1 MTWLFPSL
9 PRRHDQLRET
19 HYGMRGKAL
28 WNCSGLSMECYGK
41 GPKTGGSEVVWEGTS
56 TGKQRDRGIKGL
68 VLLFLGDRALFYMHM
83 HVYKEH

>member
-1 MTWLFPSL
+1 MGK
-9 PRRHDQLRET
+9 DQRQ
-19 HYGMRGKAL
+19 GK
-28 WNCSGLSMECYGK
+28 
-41 GPKTGGSEVVWEGTS
+41 GGSEVVWEGTS